1 MTERPQSVS
10 TWLNTRLP
18 ILSAFRRE
26 YVEFAMPRNLNY
38 LWNFGAFAVVSL
50 TLLVLS
56 GIFLAL
62 NYTPTLADA
71 FSSVETIDRQVASGW
86 LIRSIHMGGVSMLFA
101 ALYVHIARSLYYG
114 SYKAPRELVWLTGLG
129 LLLLVMITAF
139 AGYVLPWGQMSY
151 WGATVVVNAVNT
163 VPLVG
168 KPLASW
174 LLGGEGL
181 GNVALHRLFVLHFV
195 TAFSIIGVIVLHVAT
210 LHVTGSNNPTGKD
223 LTEPDQTVPFHPY
236 YTTKDGLGLCLFLL
250 VYAAL
255 IFFAPDFLTLSDNY
269 VQANPLITPSDITPE
284 WYFAPFYAILRAVPS
299 KLGGLILATG
309 SIVILF
315 ALPWL
320 DSSTIRSAR
329 FRPWLRVALPLLF
342 LAFLALGL
350 AGMSPPS
357 SFWLWISRAAVAY
370 WYVYFLGLL
379 PMIAR
384 REQASHRKEHF

>member
-10 TWLNTRLP
+10 TWLKTRLP

-50 TLLVLS
+50 TLLILS

-181 GNVALHRLFVLHFV
+181 GNVALHRPFVILNATYLNKLVFHQLAEQLSIEPQVLF
-195 TAFSIIGVIVLHVAT
+195 
-210 LHVTGSNNPTGKD
+210 
-223 LTEPDQTVPFHPY
+223 E
-236 YTTKDGLGLCLFLL
+236 
-250 VYAAL
+250 
-255 IFFAPDFLTLSDNY
+255 SDNST
-269 VQANPLITPSDITPE
+269 LISGLVRENLALAFISDIATPPDDDLIE
-284 WYFAPFYAILRAVPS
+284 IPIEDVQVPS
-299 KLGGLILATG
+299 VHINLIRRAHQFPIGLFKQVMD
-309 SIVILF
+309 IVEQTF
-315 ALPWL
+315 N
-320 DSSTIRSAR
+320 DD
-329 FRPWLRVALPLLF
+329 
-342 LAFLALGL
+342 
-350 AGMSPPS
+350 
-357 SFWLWISRAAVAY
+357 AAQVK
-370 WYVYFLGLL
+370 G
-379 PMIAR
+379 
-384 REQASHRKEHF
+384 

>member
-50 TLLVLS
+50 TLLILS

-255 IFFAPDFLTLSDNY
+255 IFFAPDFLTLGDNY

-342 LAFLALGL
+342 LAFWALGL

-384 REQASHRKEHF
+384 REQASRRKEHF